1 MSGQNVFFTGSAGTG
16 KSYLLRRTLGMD
28 TCQPLSVSRGARLH
42 TATTAGSLA
51 PEHTFVTA
59 STGIAA
65 SHISGMTLH
74 SFAGIGSGKADL
86 SQCVSLASRTTVA
99 AQWKRCRHL
108 IIDEISMVSGELFAK
123 LEAVAR

>member
-1 MSGQNVFFTGSAGTG
+1 M
-16 KSYLLRRTLGMD
+16 LL
-28 TCQPLSVSRGARLH
+28 
-42 TATTAGSLA
+42 GSLP
-51 PEHTFVTA
+51 PEHTFATA

-86 SQCVSLASRTTVA
+86 NRCLELANRPVVS
-99 AQWKRCRHL
+99 AQWKKCRHL
-108 IIDEISMVSGELFAK
+108 IIDEISMVHAEYFAK